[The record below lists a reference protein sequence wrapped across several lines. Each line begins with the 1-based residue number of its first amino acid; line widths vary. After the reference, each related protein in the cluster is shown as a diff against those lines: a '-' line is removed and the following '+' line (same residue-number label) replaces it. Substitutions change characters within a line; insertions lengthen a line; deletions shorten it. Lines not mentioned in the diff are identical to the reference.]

1 MKPSKLPLFYNVYI
15 YRPVSLTH
23 IFSHNVDFVKKP
35 GAPPELCLKNIV
47 GKDVE
52 VRTLDR

>member
-1 MKPSKLPLFYNVYI
+1 MIELAN
-15 YRPVSLTH
+15 LTP

-35 GAPPELCLKNIV
+35 GAPPELCFKNIA

-52 VRTLDR
+52 VRTIVRKPCIR